1 MFAVI
6 AVGAL
11 STAYVLRNRLNQVIT
26 GLEAMNERL
35 AAIEKKLD
43 AADKR
48 KR

>member
-35 AAIEKKLD
+35 SAIEEKLD
-43 AADKR
+43 SLDHK
-48 KR
+48 KT

>member
-11 STAYVLRNRLNQVIT
+11 GTAHVLRNGLNQVIT

-35 AAIEKKLD
+35 SAIEEKLD

-48 KR
+48 KS